1 MNTENFEKIINEFKD
16 NLLRFAFYRTGSYE
30 NALDI
35 TQEVFI
41 KCFEKKIDFTDMEN
55 PKSYLY
61 KSVYNACIDYSRK
74 QKLDTISIDKNSLN
88 IRSNEL
94 NEIEISEEYKRINTV
109 LKRIPNEQAEIV
121 RLRIIDG
128 LSFKEISKIT
138 DIQVATA
145 KSRFKYGINKLK
157 TFYKEKQEV

>member
-1 MNTENFEKIINEFKD
+1 MNINNFEKTINEFKD
-16 NLLRFAFYRTGSYE
+16 NLLRFAFYRSGSYE

-41 KCFEKKIDFTDMEN
+41 KCFEKNIDFTNLEN

-61 KSVYNACIDYSRK
+61 KSIYNACIDYSRK
-74 QKLDTISIDKNSLN
+74 QKINTVSIDKNSLN

-94 NEIEISEEYKRINTV
+94 NEIEISEEYKRIDAI
-109 LKRIPNEQAEIV
+109 LQKIPDEQAEIV

-128 LSFKEISKIT
+128 LSFKEIAKII
-138 DIQVATA
+138 DIPVATA